1 MSRYA
6 LVARG
11 GSQTPAVRRNLER
24 SIDAI
29 THRSAIHRDVIIRPS
44 GKLYWPQPSEE
55 RLDGEVLLDS
65 FEIGFWSVASLEDAL
80 ERRSA
85 K

>member
-11 GSQTPAVRRNLER
+11 GSQTP
-24 SIDAI
+24 
-29 THRSAIHRDVIIRPS
+29 
-44 GKLYWPQPSEE
+44 
-55 RLDGEVLLDS
+55 VLLDS